1 MPALKLVN
9 VVNVSS
15 QDPRYPAKN
24 LMKEE
29 KWLSA
34 PACKVSTIE
43 AIFLFNQ
50 AAVISSLD
58 IGNHGSAFVAV
69 MVCKTGSNEFKDLLP
84 QVSLMS
90 VTDSRTGKN
99 KNVVRML
106 KKEDLCSDTRD
117 EKWALVKLVCSQ
129 PFNMLAQFGLSFVRF
144 HSLAEECQEEVK
156 HTTQELMTFKKQHL
170 ISLRQ
175 VLSATETTRSAN
187 AAPFRLLPHPTNTTN
202 VSFPPP
208 PSSNF
213 GTCFCCQLNEFILW
227 ILVLSRSH
235 LLGGDSKMSR
245 KDRLALEL
253 CKSIPLDEPEDV
265 TTEKIEPVQEEEE
278 SLFKAKAISYLD
290 SLNLHYRNLKSIK
303 TGDVRRNFE
312 KSQDR
317 NFSLKEQS
325 DFVDILKNYVKNL
338 NRRDSYADTLST
350 PVKES
355 CGNDCDISPSI
366 LNTKSWDKRRSYSSD
381 NVGTPSSSTS
391 SNGDYSSLGR
401 IKICSSNRNSLL
413 EGNKK
418 LIEKHS
424 DTQDSNER
432 LSVLSP
438 TVRRN
443 ILSLEDTD
451 KKREGKFSNL
461 RTNKCDSSSP
471 NKKVDLKRKYL
482 PATSVTCTTP
492 KLMLVD
498 LTENEM
504 TNGATE
510 DGDFVECP
518 ICNVDEEAAVH
529 VPPAAASA
537 EDPDNPPPVDANSQ
551 PGPSMEPQP
560 VPSIAPLSAPLTF
573 TWLCDEETW
582 QRLAPDCMYEEYIE
596 YIAADDDITV
606 WSTLNAADI
615 IREQQESSDE
625 KGEEEMEEEP
635 EDIPTTKDVLKAGDI
650 YSRAFK
656 CQGAREVLWSQF
668 YNVKEFSEKTGTKKK
683 QASIMDFFKK

>member
-1 MPALKLVN
+1 MIQHNLMALTGSPNTNMLANIPNKLGLAGSDYLHLVATN
-9 VVNVSS
+9 VTSS
-15 QDPRYPAKN
+15 YMRKLLAQPYTYDPRYPAEN
-24 LMKEE
+24 LMKGE

-34 PACKVSTIE
+34 PDCKVSTIE
-43 AIFLFNQ
+43 AIFIFNQ
-50 AAVISSLD
+50 AAVITSLD

-69 MVCKTGSNEFKDLLP
+69 MVCKNGSNEFKDLLP

-90 VTDSRTGKN
+90 VTNSRTGKN

-129 PFNMLAQFGLSFVRF
+129 PFNMLAQFGLSFVKF
-144 HSLAEECQEEVK
+144 YSLTEECQEEVK
-156 HTTQELMTFKKQHL
+156 HTTQELMTFKKQVE
-170 ISLRQ
+170 S
-175 VLSATETTRSAN
+175 SK
-187 AAPFRLLPHPTNTTN
+187 TNRD
-202 VSFPPP
+202 
-208 PSSNF
+208 
-213 GTCFCCQLNEFILW
+213 I
-227 ILVLSRSH
+227 LSRSH

-253 CKSIPLDEPEDV
+253 CKSIALDEPKDV

-278 SLFKAKAISYLD
+278 SLFKAKVISYLD

-338 NRRDSYADTLST
+338 NRGDSHADALST

-355 CGNDCDISPSI
+355 CENDCDISPSI
-366 LNTKSWDKRRSYSSD
+366 LNTKSWDKRRNYLSD
-381 NVGTPSSSTS
+381 NVVTPSSSTS
-391 SNGDYSSLGR
+391 NGDYSGLGR

-413 EGNKK
+413 EGNTK
-418 LIEKHS
+418 LIEKHP
-424 DTQDSNER
+424 DAQDSNER

-451 KKREGKFSNL
+451 KEKPPPVHPTEIRTSITPSSAVEQLNTTSALANYATKKSEGRFSNS
-461 RTNKCDSSSP
+461 RTNNSESSSP

-482 PATSVTCTTP
+482 PATSVTRTTP
-492 KLMLVD
+492 KLMLVN

-510 DGDFVECP
+510 DVDFVECP
-518 ICNVDEEAAVH
+518 ICNARPTVHNLQAACNLV
-529 VPPAAASA
+529 
-537 EDPDNPPPVDANSQ
+537 
-551 PGPSMEPQP
+551 
-560 VPSIAPLSAPLTF
+560 
-573 TWLCDEETW
+573 
-582 QRLAPDCMYEEYIE
+582 R
-596 YIAADDDITV
+596 
-606 WSTLNAADI
+606 
-615 IREQQESSDE
+615 
-625 KGEEEMEEEP
+625 
-635 EDIPTTKDVLKAGDI
+635 
-650 YSRAFK
+650 
-656 CQGAREVLWSQF
+656 
-668 YNVKEFSEKTGTKKK
+668 
-683 QASIMDFFKK
+683 